1 MRTCLMITVNNL
13 NRTYNIIEG
22 QALKKQVLYKNLNL
36 NVKAGEFVA
45 VVGTSGCGKSTLLN
59 MIGMLDSVK
68 ERDYVT
74 IINDKTSQKESIPSI
89 EGSGQ
94 ILLDGQ
100 DVTELKGNAK
110 AEFINKYIGFIF
122 QFHHL
127 IPELTALQNVAL
139 PMRIQGKSKQEANK
153 NAQLLLEEMELGEY
167 QSKKP
172 AVLSGGEKQ
181 RVAIARAL
189 INHPKIL
196 LADEPTGSLHPK
208 MKQDILERFIKL
220 NRDKGITILMVT
232 HDVDSLYNEDR
243 QLKIDRL
250 ISLSKVE
257 EETDT
262 K

>member
-1 MRTCLMITVNNL
+1 MITVKNL
-13 NRTYNIIEG
+13 NRTYNLVEG
-22 QALKKQVLYKNLNL
+22 QTFKRQMLYKNLNL
-36 NVKAGEFVA
+36 NVETGEFVA
-45 VVGTSGCGKSTLLN
+45 VVGPSGCGKSTLLN
-59 MIGMLDSVK
+59 IIGMLDSVT

-74 IINDKTSQKESIPSI
+74 VINETSGKKESIPTI

-94 ILLDGQ
+94 IILDEQ
-100 DVTELKGNAK
+100 EITALKGNQK
-110 AEFINKYIGFIF
+110 AEFINKQIGFIF

-139 PMRIQGKSKQEANK
+139 PMRIQGKSKKEAQQ
-153 NAQLLLEEMELGEY
+153 NAQQLLEEMELGEY
-167 QSKKP
+167 RFKKP

-208 MKQDILERFIKL
+208 MKQDILGRFIHL
-220 NRDKGITILMVT
+220 NRSKGITILMVT
-232 HDVDSLYNEDR
+232 HDVESLYNDDR

-250 ISLSKVE
+250 ISLSKIE
-257 EETDT
+257 EETET
-262 K
+262 